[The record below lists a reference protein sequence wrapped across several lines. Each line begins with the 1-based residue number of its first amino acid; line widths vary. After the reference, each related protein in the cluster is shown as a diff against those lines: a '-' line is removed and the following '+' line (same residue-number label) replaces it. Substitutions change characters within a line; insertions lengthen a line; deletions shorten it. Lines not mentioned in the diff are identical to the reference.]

1 MGRLLEMG
9 NWGFGGVLMPWQV
22 SRRIWVQDGL
32 SDPLGW
38 AGGFLFQE
46 SRPGVFESMAT
57 RNSLPPG
64 PLEISQRC

>member
-1 MGRLLEMG
+1 MG
-9 NWGFGGVLMPWQV
+9 NWAFGGVLMPWQV
-22 SRRIWVQDGL
+22 SRRIWGQDGL

-46 SRPGVFESMAT
+46 SRPGVCESMAT
-57 RNSLPPG
+57 RNLLPPG